1 MSDVSALLRYLKKRD
16 KGAEIFIEGN
26 TYTSEQIKM
35 AQQLLMDAQ
44 RELDQSRK
52 KPKLSRRRAF
62 IVILEELYYDVPK
75 YPSGTTLEAIHKKAS
90 QRFEY
95 AQRSLS
101 NFNSPSD
108 VHPKNPCQYY
118 KNNGLKMGNYKVALS
133 HLVTYSKLYFQI
145 EAAVISLENT
155 YQEILGC

>member
-1 MSDVSALLRYLKKRD
+1 MSDVGALLRYLKKRD
-16 KGAEIFIEGN
+16 KGAEILIEGN
-26 TYTSEQIKM
+26 TYTSEQIKL

-44 RELDQSRK
+44 KELDQSRK

-75 YPSGTTLEAIHKKAS
+75 YPSGTTLDYIHKKAS

-95 AQRSLS
+95 AQRSMS

-118 KNNGLKMGNYKVALS
+118 KKNGLKMGNYKVALS
-133 HLVTYSKLYFQI
+133 HLVT
-145 EAAVISLENT
+145 
-155 YQEILGC
+155 